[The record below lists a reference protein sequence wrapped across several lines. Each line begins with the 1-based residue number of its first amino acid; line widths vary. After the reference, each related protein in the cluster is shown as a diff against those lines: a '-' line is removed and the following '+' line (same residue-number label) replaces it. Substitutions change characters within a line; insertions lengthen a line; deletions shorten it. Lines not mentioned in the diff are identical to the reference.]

1 MASTNT
7 PLKIQRIADRSIIP
21 IGDPLITVSNCKI
34 LEISLKTLLASTGT
48 LTPTDIRRR
57 SQKGKVLLLCF
68 YVCEIGRAHV

>member
-57 SQKGKVLLLCF
+57 SQKGKVLFLCF
-68 YVCEIGRAHV
+68 YVCGH